1 MAIKIKSDVVNLQ
14 RDTEKLINSLERGN
28 YDMVRIELNKIK
40 KSARNRL
47 DYLQRRAE
55 SGKDVG
61 LEKTVLNQEINR
73 AKQELKTVTD
83 SVNAVRN
90 TIKREELKSRLN
102 RTGAR
107 KLYGKA
113 RQRAE
118 QDLSQIRKQIKNE
131 QGVQRGIIRLNEY
144 ITKGEATK
152 TITANLLREGTTPR
166 RYKAQ
171 IKLMALW
178 VNMIYQNSD
187 YNLSEAKIS
196 KLNDIFVKYLGY
208 DLKNAIQNVLQ
219 KVNSD
224 YGSPEVYSDLQNIVV
239 EVQRVARDAIKNKLS
254 TEEIE
259 IVKNAINELQ
269 EGVD

>member
-1 MAIKIKSDVVNLQ
+1 MGIKIRSDILNLQ
-14 RDTEKLINSLERGN
+14 RDSEKLINSLERGN
-28 YDMVRIELNKIK
+28 YDMARIELNIIK

-55 SGKDVG
+55 SGKETG
-61 LEKTVLNQEINR
+61 LEKTVLEQEINR
-73 AKQELKTVTD
+73 ARQDLKSVTD

-90 TIKREELKSRLN
+90 TIKREELKERLN
-102 RTGAR
+102 RTGNQ

-118 QDLSQIRKQIKNE
+118 KELSQIRTKIRNE
-131 QGVQRGIIRLNEY
+131 QGAQSGINRLNDY
-144 ITKGEATK
+144 IAKSEASK
-152 TITANLLREGTTPR
+152 IITANFLREGTTSR

-171 IKLMALW
+171 IKLTALW

-187 YNLSEAKIS
+187 YNLSEAKIN

-208 DLKNAIQNVLQ
+208 DMKNAIQNVLQ

-224 YGSPEVYSDLQNIVV
+224 YGSPEVYSDLQNIVIDI
-239 EVQRVARDAIKNKLS
+239 QRVARDVIKNNLS
-254 TEEIE
+254 SEEIE